1 MPRLKHALLALL
13 ALPLTLAF
21 AGSVGADELKLAVG
35 QRGAW
40 DTAIPELGLRAGLFK
55 KHGIELNILY
65 TQGGAETQQ
74 AVLSRSVD
82 IGVAAGTLGTLGV
95 AAKGAPL
102 RIIGGEATG
111 VGEFYWYV
119 SIASPIKTVD
129 DMTGH
134 TVGFSTNG
142 SSSHTAL
149 LLLAKQHNI
158 TVKPVA
164 SGGLA
169 ATLTQLM
176 SGQIDIGWAAAP
188 FGLDQVDNTIR
199 IVARGSDVAAMRQ
212 LTTRVLIAHAET
224 LAQKKA
230 IIANF
235 LAAYRETIDWMYAA
249 PEAIK
254 LFAEFAGISESAT
267 KRARDEFFTKAA
279 LDPGTVTGLPE
290 MMGDAVQF
298 KFLQA
303 PLTQDQLAQIVQI
316 GRNAP

>member
-1 MPRLKHALLALL
+1 MPRLQHALLALL
-13 ALPLTLAF
+13 TLTLTLAF
-21 AGSVGADELKLAVG
+21 AGSVRADELKLAVG

-65 TQGGAETQQ
+65 TQGGAETLQ

-82 IGVAAGTLGTLGV
+82 IGVAAGTLGALGV

-129 DMTGH
+129 DMAGH

-149 LLLAKQHNI
+149 LMLVKEHNV

-164 SGGLA
+164 TGGLA
-169 ATLTQLM
+169 ATLTQVM
-176 SGQIDIGWAAAP
+176 SGQIDVGWAAAP

-199 IVARGSDVAAMRQ
+199 IVARGNDVAATRQ

-224 LAQKKA
+224 LAQNKA
-230 IIANF
+230 TIAKF
-235 LAAYRETIDWMYAA
+235 LAAYRETIDWMYAG

-254 LFAEFAGISESAT
+254 IFAEFAGVSESAA

-290 MMGDAVQF
+290 MMADGVQF
-298 KFLQA
+298 KFLQT

-316 GRNAP
+316 GSKAP